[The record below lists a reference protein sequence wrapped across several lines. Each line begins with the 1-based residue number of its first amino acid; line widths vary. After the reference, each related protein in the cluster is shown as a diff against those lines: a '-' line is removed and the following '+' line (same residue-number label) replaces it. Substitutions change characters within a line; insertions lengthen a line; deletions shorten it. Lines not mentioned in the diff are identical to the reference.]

1 MGRELGQRRG
11 GGGSH
16 PGNAGRE
23 GAGVAG
29 LGVGRVA
36 GGGDG

>member
-1 MGRELGQRRG
+1 MRRQLGEVRSRPGHGPEAG
-11 GGGSH
+11 GE
-16 PGNAGRE
+16 RT
-23 GAGVAG
+23 GVAG